1 MGTKSRQPHQ
11 LPPGRHGL
19 SAEFVADNQRER
31 IIASVA
37 PVVDATGYADA
48 TVAAII
54 RRAGVSRRS
63 FYEHFANKHDV
74 FLAAFDQAVGVLMDQ
89 VIAAYSAQDD
99 HVTGLRCCLETC
111 LRLLA
116 DDPAMA
122 RMVVVEVLS
131 AGQQALE
138 RRRHVLARLTDELV
152 RSARELPEP
161 PMGAH
166 FTAETIV
173 GAVFQVIYNRVHQGQ
188 TRQLPDLLPDL
199 LYCVLVPFV
208 GHEGAAAERAALVE
222 E

>member
-19 SAEFVADNQRER
+19 SADFVANNQRER
-31 IIASVA
+31 IIAAVA
-37 PVVDATGYADA
+37 LVVAGTGYADA

-63 FYEHFANKHDV
+63 FYQHFANKHDV
-74 FLAAFDQAVGVLMDQ
+74 FLAAFDQAVGALTDQ
-89 VIAAYSAQDD
+89 AIAAYTAQEDYL
-99 HVTGLRCCLETC
+99 VGLRCCLETC

-116 DDPAMA
+116 GDPAMA
-122 RMVVVEVLS
+122 RMVVVEVFS

-138 RRRHVLARLTDELV
+138 RRRLVLARLTEEIV
-152 RSARELPEP
+152 RSARELPQP

-166 FTAETIV
+166 LTAENIV

-188 TRQLPDLLPDL
+188 ARELPDLLPDL
-199 LYCVLVPFV
+199 LYCVLVPLV
-208 GHEGAAAERAALVE
+208 GHEVAVTERAALVE